1 MFLFHRFTRPY
12 LTYIKPSSLKLN
24 VNFLITF
31 LLWLGWFLFGQ
42 LYQHNWGWFRKCI
55 ANSFTY
61 YWKELIYFNFS
72 CGPALTSLF
81 YHFFAENSHSGARW
95 EDHKTSNCKITMLYC
110 SFIHHMCMVWCLVMP
125 YVTYVFL
132 GELESKR

>member
-31 LLWLGWFLFGQ
+31 LLWLGRFLFGQ

-61 YWKELIYFNFS
+61 YWKELIYFQLFLWPSINHF
-72 CGPALTSLF
+72 F
-81 YHFFAENSHSGARW
+81 YHFLQKIRIVEQDG
-95 EDHKTSNCKITMLYC
+95 KTIKLQIVRLLCCIVLL
-110 SFIHHMCMVWCLVMP
+110 FIICAWFDVLWCHMWHM
-125 YVTYVFL
+125 F
-132 GELESKR
+132 S